1 MLDASFFIA
10 MLSVTVL
17 NVAKLI
23 AIVLGVV
30 VPSVKYLLSCFFN
43 AECR

>member
-1 MLDASFFIA
+1 MLDVFIA

-17 NVAKLI
+17 NVSKLI
-23 AIVLGVV
+23 AIVLGVI
-30 VPSVKYLLSCFFN
+30 VPNVKYLLSCFLD